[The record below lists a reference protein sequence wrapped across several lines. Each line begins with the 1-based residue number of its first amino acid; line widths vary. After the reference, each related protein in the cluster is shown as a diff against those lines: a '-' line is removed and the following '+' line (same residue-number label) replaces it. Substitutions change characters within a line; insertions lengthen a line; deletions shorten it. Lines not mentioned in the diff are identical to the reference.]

1 MDLISISQQGLGAC
15 WLSASAAGGGPTLP
29 SAGRPAVCINL
40 SSDPDAHL
48 ETARA
53 LSAALCLEIPAAYLV
68 LRRGGLRML
77 YPCSKKFLGRFIP
90 KTVLH
95 WILNSR
101 ARSRV
106 VGPSMWPRA
115 SEVLL
120 VLNKMADSWGP
131 HQTIGSE
138 ALRVGA
144 QKSAFLAGSPVIVM
158 YVEV

>member
-1 MDLISISQQGLGAC
+1 MDLIFISQQGLGAC

-77 YPCSKKFLGRFIP
+77 YPCP
-90 KTVLH
+90 KNSQSVYH
-95 WILNSR
+95 NLNS
-101 ARSRV
+101 SL
-106 VGPSMWPRA
+106 GPVMES
-115 SEVLL
+115 
-120 VLNKMADSWGP
+120 
-131 HQTIGSE
+131 I
-138 ALRVGA
+138 
-144 QKSAFLAGSPVIVM
+144 VI
-158 YVEV
+158 

>member
-77 YPCSKKFLGRFIP
+77 YPCSKKIP
-90 KTVLH
+90 GKIH
-95 WILNSR
+95 SENSASLNPELESKIQGSR
-101 ARSRV
+101 SQYVAESIRSAP
-106 VGPSMWPRA
+106 G
-115 SEVLL
+115 
-120 VLNKMADSWGP
+120 
-131 HQTIGSE
+131 T
-138 ALRVGA
+138 
-144 QKSAFLAGSPVIVM
+144 
-158 YVEV
+158 